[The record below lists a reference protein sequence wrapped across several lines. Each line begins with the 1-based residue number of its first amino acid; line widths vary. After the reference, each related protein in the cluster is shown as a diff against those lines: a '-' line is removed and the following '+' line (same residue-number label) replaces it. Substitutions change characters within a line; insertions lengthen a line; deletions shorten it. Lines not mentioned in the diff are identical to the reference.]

1 MTRRTPVFRG
11 FAASLLPLALVACA
25 TQANPPPVDQ
35 ASASAAPATASAAA
49 PPTLPPVP
57 QPPERPVAPESV
69 TDPAIPRE
77 QRIANFVDY
86 TASTYGVEPRHIREV
101 LAQAQLRQLFRAVVS
116 DTGDAT
122 APLSGGD
129 VLSLLDLD

>member
-35 ASASAAPATASAAA
+35 VSASAAPATASAAG
-49 PPTLPPVP
+49 PTTLPPVP

-101 LAQAQLRQLFRAVVS
+101 LAQAQLRQPILDAMSRPAEAVR
-116 DTGDAT
+116 
-122 APLSGGD
+122 PLS
-129 VLSLLDLD
+129 LIHI